1 MSTADLTWG
10 LMMMVVGMGAVF
22 ALLLILMLVLTA
34 IGRLD
39 ARPRRRAAAPP
50 PAAPGTADTSETK
63 ASPPSV
69 RILAD
74 GLTDEQVAALTV
86 AVLTH
91 AEHRRR
97 QAAPETRAHAPGS
110 QLFASRWLSVGRARQ
125 FIPFRRS

>member
-1 MSTADLTWG
+1 MTTADLTWG

-22 ALLLILMLVLTA
+22 SLLLALMLVLMA

-39 ARPRRRAAAPP
+39 TRPRRRPEAPP
-50 PAAPGTADTSETK
+50 PSVATEVAGADAAS
-63 ASPPSV
+63 PSV

-74 GLTDEQVAALTV
+74 GLTDDQVAAITV

-110 QLFASRWLSVGRARQ
+110 QLFASRWLAVGRARQ
-125 FIPFRRS
+125 FNPFRRR